1 MINVRLSKHK
11 VIAKVLRDVS
21 KEVMAVVNKTTR
33 RGNERRVLRVELDNV
48 IATSLEKKI
57 DTNRGLVLGSEIEFC
72 NRPHLLGR
80 NASSTVDTSIRQAC
94 GRLYE
99 GDILNDD
106 PLPYDEEV
114 VALLKTLETATELAL
129 KDDAEVVMQIMA
141 DTKSVAGRV
150 TNHWS
155 QTGGAIQFFTGSDL
169 VKCGADSEDRILL
182 AGTCDEIVKL
192 ADAWDT
198 FHKDNRVRRA
208 SGEKVVAPEKNLAW
222 GCFWYCKEDGKF
234 FNIDDIRSKENAK
247 KTIVAYESKPDNS
260 EF

>member
-48 IATSLEKKI
+48 IATSLENKI
-57 DTNRGLVLGSEIEFC
+57 DTNRGLVLGSEIDFG
-72 NRPHLLGR
+72 NRGHMLAR
-80 NASSTVDTSIRQAC
+80 NASSTVDTGIRQAC

-155 QTGGAIQFFTGSDL
+155 QSGGAIQFFSGSDL
-169 VKCGADSEDRILL
+169 VKCVGGSDGRVLL
-182 AGTCDEIVKL
+182 SGTCGEIVKL
-192 ADAWDT
+192 ADEWNV
-198 FHKDNRVRRA
+198 FHKAGRGRRG
-208 SGEKVVAPEKNLAW
+208 SDDKVTAPEKTLAW